1 MAFYK
6 KHVYVY
12 TDFDD
17 GKVVLH
23 AFVYI
28 PVSEVEDVYIMDS
41 GQKISPKFSN
51 HPDFTLKGLV
61 ESFYSGNDFFVEDVL
76 SVIGRYT
83 ERFSVHC
90 NDRRMREKKDAT
102 TEDQFRCS
110 VFAQA
115 INRNPQ
121 IRSFYRK
128 DATAETVILAD
139 NSLDTRWEIWLPDRV
154 FAALENVLDVG
165 KSDIQL
171 EQLIEQYFS
180 IDGSST
186 SKEYFD
192 FLYSALKFCAPNV
205 IDRCIPSEGI
215 VENVRD
221 AIKRV
226 FVKNFMRLTR
236 EEILAV
242 KGDRVITKEMIASTK
257 RRRPWLASVEPF
269 AGLVSEPENAS
280 AAAGDLP
287 AVADEPKTP
296 SADASNPKKRAAS
309 ESPGSGT
316 RPAKIPNKESSP
328 KGDDNPSM
336 GTRGTLR
343 SKPKSELPNG
353 KIVTGKSMGA
363 RKATGK
369 DEDGNGKKRP
379 RPSPEDKRN
388 PKRSRRN
395 HDNDDDGESS
405 EEEEEE
411 KDMRNLERAIRNS
424 RVTEGRGGG
433 ARAADDPFQNESP
446 LEQKWD
452 EDGTYS
458 KDLGV
463 SDPSQGVHFP
473 PPRPQETGAANQQDT
488 SAVKTR
494 KESSMEKLTR
504 VQRSFNECYSN
515 TTSLLEPLSSIR
527 SQHIYDRMP
536 MGNDEVVLFERL
548 DRSFQELYRHLNE
561 LYDAMCEAI
570 EPDLVEE
577 EAMEHIAPNPVFKEE
592 VIVVVDI
599 MKFMLDAILD
609 TVYSIRLLLLTG
621 DTLNG
626 GGPDRS
632 AAIMYLNEM
641 ASCIRMLTEETNRDA
656 YRWLAHK
663 INSILNKT
671 QTDPTLDERAYRLS
685 ELTADPI
692 QGVIDARTYRDYG
705 VISRQHEIDVPPNP
719 LLNIE
724 GGIMRVDIPIR
735 ARNLFGER
743 ASTGS
748 MPRNIT
754 ITPDELSNMLRHEA
768 NAREYS
774 NEQRNARERSSRLGS
789 LIEDTRMRAR
799 EVNSRLRAVR
809 GMNTEFNNSKHRLL
823 VSGDE
828 RFATNSWSAGARV
841 VERARSKLNVQ
852 RLLNAMCVNDVI
864 LRIYSKCIRMIFGQ
878 TALFLETMEAI
889 RQSSSSIN
897 NGTISVPYATL
908 DSDNIPTTGYDP
920 SIGMSGE
927 MNEATG
933 FVRTEGHPAL
943 SCPDL
948 RVTERISAGDVD
960 PKGDTP
966 THTPPN
972 NTLFV
977 VNTGQP
983 PNNPPGDSSD
993 TSDDENP
1000 AMNNTM
1006 SRG

>member
-6 KHVYVY
+6 KYVYVY
-12 TDFDD
+12 TDFEN
-17 GKVVLH
+17 GEVVLH

-28 PVSEVEDVYIMDS
+28 PVSEVENVYIMNS
-41 GQKISPKFSN
+41 GQKIRPKFSN

-61 ESFYSGNDFFVEDVL
+61 ENFYSKHDFFVEDVL

-226 FVKNFMRLTR
+226 FVKNFIRLTR

-242 KGDRVITKEMIASTK
+242 KGDRVITREMIASTK

-280 AAAGDLP
+280 AAA
-287 AVADEPKTP
+287 ADEPKTP

-316 RPAKIPNKESSP
+316 HPAKIPNKESSP
-328 KGDDNPSM
+328 KGNDNPSM
-336 GTRGTLR
+336 GARGTLR

-369 DEDGNGKKRP
+369 DEDGKKRP

-395 HDNDDDGESS
+395 HDEEDDEESS
-405 EEEEEE
+405 EEEEEKE
-411 KDMRNLERAIRNS
+411 KEDARNLERAIRDS
-424 RVTEGRGGG
+424 RVTERRGGG
-433 ARAADDPFQNESP
+433 ARAADDPFEADSP
-446 LEQKWD
+446 LKQTWD

-458 KDLGV
+458 EGIGAN
-463 SDPSQGVHFP
+463 DPSQGIHFP
-473 PPRPQETGAANQQDT
+473 PPRPQETGANQQDT
-488 SAVKTR
+488 RTV

-515 TTSLLEPLSSIR
+515 TTSLLEPLSSIGSR
-527 SQHIYDRMP
+527 HIYDRMP
-536 MGNDEVVLFERL
+536 MGDDEVALFERL
-548 DRSFQELYRHLNE
+548 DRSFQNLYRRLNE
-561 LYDAMCEAI
+561 LYDAMCEA
-570 EPDLVEE
+570 
-577 EAMEHIAPNPVFKEE
+577 MEHIDPNLVFKEE
-592 VIVVVDI
+592 VITVVDV

-621 DTLNG
+621 ETLDK

-632 AAIMYLNEM
+632 AAIGYLNEM

-663 INSILNKT
+663 INSILRET
-671 QTDPTLDERAYRLS
+671 QTNPTEDERANRLS
-685 ELTADPI
+685 ELIADPI
-692 QGVIDARTYRDYG
+692 QGVIRARTYRDYG

-774 NEQRNARERSSRLGS
+774 NEQKSARERPPRNESLGS
-789 LIEDTRMRAR
+789 LIEDTRMRAK

-809 GMNTEFNNSKHRLL
+809 GMNTEFNNSKHRVL
-823 VSGDE
+823 VSGEE
-828 RFATNSWSAGARV
+828 RFATNSVSAGARV
-841 VERARSKLNVQ
+841 VERARAKLNVQ

-864 LRIYSKCIRMIFGQ
+864 LRIYAMCLRMIFGQ
-878 TALFLETMEAI
+878 TALFLETMRVVEL
-889 RQSSSSIN
+889 SSSSIN

-908 DSDNIPTTGYDP
+908 DSDNIPTTGYDR
-920 SIGMSGE
+920 SIEMSGE

-933 FVRTEGHPAL
+933 FVVTGGYTAFG
-943 SCPDL
+943 CPVL
-948 RVTERISAGDVD
+948 AVTEAISFGDVD

-966 THTPPN
+966 THTPPEN
-972 NTLFV
+972 ISFV
-977 VNTGQP
+977 QNHGHPQ
-983 PNNPPGDSSD
+983 NNPPGDSSD
-993 TSDDENP
+993 TSDEENTE
-1000 AMNNTM
+1000 MNNTM